1 MNKFCFYSQKGGVG
15 KSTLTFNVGYELA
28 KLGKK
33 VLIVDADPQGNL
45 SATAANNFERTISN
59 VLVKDASLGLAPCS
73 AADAIHETQWKNLSI
88 IPADRNLAIVG
99 TWLSSSATG
108 ITRMKNTI
116 SSITHF
122 DFMLIDSS
130 PTNSLLS
137 WSAISCINSV
147 IIPVCAGFYEVLGI
161 GKTLQTVT
169 ELNTDLGLDIKMAG
183 LVLNRWT
190 KNKVA
195 KQLAASLEH
204 DHPNKIL
211 GTIPEGVKVAE
222 ASCRQLPMGLY
233 ASDSPIYESI
243 QSLTK
248 RIMQWHQIKKV
259 A

>member
-28 KLGKK
+28 RLGKK
-33 VLIVDADPQGNL
+33 VLMVDADPQGNL

-59 VLVKDASLGLAPCS
+59 VLVKDRSLGLTPCS
-73 AADAIHETQWKNLSI
+73 AADAIHETQWKNLFI
-88 IPADRNLAIVG
+88 IPADRNLALVG
-99 TWLSSSATG
+99 AWLTVSPAG
-108 ITRMKNTI
+108 MLRMKTTLAPI
-116 SSITHF
+116 ADF
-122 DFMLIDSS
+122 DFMLVDSS
-130 PTNSLLS
+130 PTNSHLS
-137 WSAISCINSV
+137 WSAISCIDSV

-161 GKTLQTVT
+161 GKTIQTI
-169 ELNTDLGLDIKMAG
+169 EEINTNMGLDIQMAG

-195 KQLAASLEH
+195 KQTAASLEH

>member
-1 MNKFCFYSQKGGVG
+1 MNKLAFYSQKGGVG

-28 KLGKK
+28 RLGKK
-33 VLIVDADPQGNL
+33 VLLIDADPQGNL

-88 IPADRNLAIVG
+88 IPADRNLALVG
-99 TWLSSSATG
+99 TWLSSCATG
-108 ITRMKNTI
+108 ITRMKNTM
-116 SSITHF
+116 SLITDF
-122 DFMLIDSS
+122 DFMLVDSS

-137 WSAISCINSV
+137 WSAISCIDSV
-147 IIPVCAGFYEVLGI
+147 VIPVCSGFYEVLGI
-161 GKTLQTVT
+161 GKTMQTVT
-169 ELNTDLGLDIKMAG
+169 ELNTDLGLNIQMAG

-195 KQLAASLEH
+195 KQLAETLGN
-204 DHPNKIL
+204 DFPGQIL

-233 ASDSPIYESI
+233 ASDSPINESI